1 MAFARNWRHAWV
13 SETPERVSIRE
24 IPSLNSV
31 FSEAFT
37 ERYRKDGMVGVR
49 VPHLNP
55 AVWKFAITDAED
67 GAMVWRNARDGVAAF
82 NMVHRSGVEGWM
94 GPLAVHP
101 DYQGQ
106 GIGKMIVNTGVE
118 WLKKHGATVIGLET
132 MPRTMDNVGFYSSLG
147 FTPGHL
153 TVTVTLDTARSGI
166 QSTLMS
172 SLSVHERELALRQCR
187 QMLQQLIPGYD
198 YTREIVLT
206 AHHELGDTV
215 FVRKGSGNEIVSFA
229 ICHSVPLVEGRAT
242 EEMRVLKMVARTEAD
257 FDHLVT
263 QLCAHARAKAGRRVA
278 IRVQGHY
285 GDVYRRL
292 MARGARVRWT
302 DLRMS
307 LHEYAESR
315 PADGG
320 IVLSNW
326 EI

>member
-13 SETPERVSIRE
+13 SETAERVSIRE
-24 IPSLNSV
+24 IPSLNAV

-67 GAMVWRNARDGVAAF
+67 GAMIWRNARDGIAAF

-101 DYQGQ
+101 DYQAQ
-106 GIGKMIVNTGVE
+106 GIGKMIVSSGVE
-118 WLKKHGATVIGLET
+118 ALKKAGATVIGLET
-132 MPRTMDNVGFYSSLG
+132 MPRTMDNVGFYSALG

-153 TVTVTLDTARSGI
+153 TVTVTLDAARSGV

-172 SLSVHERELALRQCR
+172 SLSSHERELALRQCR
-187 QMLQQLIPGYD
+187 QTLQQLIPGYD
-198 YTREIVLT
+198 YTREIVVT
-206 AHHELGDTV
+206 AHHELGDTL
-215 FVRKGSGNEIVSFA
+215 FVRKGNDVVSFA
-229 ICHSVPLVEGRAT
+229 ICHAVPLVEGRAT
-242 EEMRVLKMVARTEAD
+242 EEMRVLKMVARSEAD
-257 FDHLVT
+257 LDHLVT
-263 QLCAHARAKAGRRVA
+263 QLCAHVRAKGGKRVA
-278 IRVQGHY
+278 IRVQGQY
-285 GDVYRRL
+285 TGVYRRL

-315 PADGG
+315 PAGGG

>member
-13 SETPERVSIRE
+13 AETPERVSTVE
-24 IPSLNSV
+24 IPGLNAV

-67 GAMVWRNARDGVAAF
+67 GAMIWRNARDGIAAF

-106 GIGKMIVNTGVE
+106 GIGKMIVTAGVD
-118 WLKKHGATVIGLET
+118 WLKKKGAKVIGLET
-132 MPRTMDNVGFYSSLG
+132 MPRTMDNVGFYSTLG

-153 TVTVTLDTARSGI
+153 TVTVTLEAARAGI
-166 QSTLMS
+166 QTTSMS
-172 SLSVHERELALRQCR
+172 ELNPHERELALSQCR
-187 QMLQQLIPGYD
+187 HLLEQLCPGYD
-198 YTREIVLT
+198 YTREIILT
-206 AHHELGDTV
+206 AQHRLGDTL
-215 FVRKGSGNEIVSFA
+215 FVRKGNEVLSFA

-242 EEMRVLKMVARTEAD
+242 EEVRVLKMVARTEAD
-257 FDHLVT
+257 FDQLVT
-263 QLCAHARAKAGRRVA
+263 QLCADARVNGSKRIA
-278 IRVQGHY
+278 IRVQGQY
-285 GDVYRRL
+285 GEVYRRL
-292 MARGARVRWT
+292 IARGARVRWT

-307 LHEYAESR
+307 VHEYAESR
-315 PADGG
+315 PTAGG

>member
-13 SETPERVSIRE
+13 AETPERVSVRE
-24 IPSLNSV
+24 IASLNAV

-55 AVWKFAITDAED
+55 AVWKFAITDAEE
-67 GAMVWRNARDGVAAF
+67 GAMIWRNARDGIAAF

-106 GIGKMIVNTGVE
+106 GIGKVIVTSGIE
-118 WLKKHGATVIGLET
+118 WLKKNGAKVIGLET
-132 MPRTMDNVGFYSSLG
+132 MPRTMDNVGFYSALG
-147 FTPGHL
+147 FVPGYL
-153 TVTVTLDTARSGI
+153 TVTVTLEAARAGI
-166 QSTLMS
+166 QSIAMS
-172 SLSVHERELALRQCR
+172 SLNPHERELAIRQCR
-187 QMLQQLIPGYD
+187 ALLEQLAPGYD

-206 AHHELGDTV
+206 AQHELGDTL
-215 FVRKGSGNEIVSFA
+215 FMRKGFDVIAFA

-242 EEMRVLKMVARTEAD
+242 EEMRVLKMVARTESD
-257 FDHLVT
+257 FDALVT
-263 QLCAHARAKAGRRVA
+263 QLCAHARAKASRRVA
-278 IRVQGHY
+278 IRVQGQY
-285 GDVYRRL
+285 ADVYRRL

-307 LHEYAESR
+307 VYDHAESR
-315 PADGG
+315 PANGG
-320 IVLSNW
+320 VVLSNW

>member
-24 IPSLNSV
+24 IPSLNGV

-67 GAMVWRNARDGVAAF
+67 GAMIWRNARDGIAAF

-101 DYQGQ
+101 DCQAQ
-106 GIGKMIVNTGVE
+106 GIGKMIVSSGVE
-118 WLKKHGATVIGLET
+118 WLKKHGAKVIGLET
-132 MPRTMDNVGFYSSLG
+132 MPRTMDNVGFYSALG
-147 FTPGHL
+147 FVPGHL
-153 TVTVTLDTARSGI
+153 TVTVTLEAARGGLQAI
-166 QSTLMS
+166 GMS
-172 SLSVHERELALRQCR
+172 ALNPHERELAIRQCGHLLE
-187 QMLQQLIPGYD
+187 QMAPGYD

-206 AHHELGDTV
+206 AQHELGETV
-215 FVRKGSGNEIVSFA
+215 FVRNGSDVQSFA

-263 QLCAHARAKAGRRVA
+263 QLCAHARVRGSKRVA
-278 IRVQGHY
+278 IRVQGQY
-285 GDVYRRL
+285 SDVYRRL
-292 MARGARVRWT
+292 IARGARVRWT

-307 LHEYAESR
+307 LHGYAESR
-315 PADGG
+315 PANGG

>member
-13 SETPERVSIRE
+13 ADSPERVSIRE
-24 IPSLNSV
+24 IPGLNAV

-55 AVWKFAITDAED
+55 EVWKFAITDAED
-67 GAMVWRNARDGVAAF
+67 GAMIWRNARDGIAAF

-101 DYQGQ
+101 DCQAQ
-106 GIGKMIVNTGVE
+106 GIGKLIVSTGVE
-118 WLKKHGATVIGLET
+118 WLKKSGAKVIGLET
-132 MPRTMDNVGFYSSLG
+132 MPRTMDNVGFYSALG
-147 FTPGHL
+147 FAPGHL
-153 TVTVTLDTARSGI
+153 TVTVTLEAARGGLQAI
-166 QSTLMS
+166 GMS
-172 SLSVHERELALRQCR
+172 ALNPHERELAIKQCR
-187 QMLQQLIPGYD
+187 VLLEQLAAGYD

-206 AHHELGDTV
+206 AQHQLGETL
-215 FVRKGSGNEIVSFA
+215 FVRKGNEVLSFA

-263 QLCAHARAKAGRRVA
+263 QLCAHARVKGSKRVA
-278 IRVQGHY
+278 IRVQGQY
-285 GDVYRRL
+285 SDVYRRL

-307 LHEYAESR
+307 LHEYAETR
-315 PADGG
+315 PAAGG

>member
-1 MAFARNWRHAWV
+1 MMAFARNWRHAWV
-13 SETPERVSIRE
+13 SEAPERVSIRE
-24 IPSLNSV
+24 IAALNAV

-55 AVWKFAITDAED
+55 TVWKFAITDAED
-67 GAMVWRNARDGVAAF
+67 GAMIWRNARDGIAAF

-106 GIGKMIVNTGVE
+106 GIGKTIVTTGVE
-118 WLKKHGATVIGLET
+118 WLKKAGATVIGLET

-153 TVTVTLDTARSGI
+153 TVTVTLDAARSGI
-166 QSTLMS
+166 QSIPMSTLTP
-172 SLSVHERELALRQCR
+172 HERELALRQCL
-187 QMLQQLIPGYD
+187 QLLQQLMPGYD
-198 YTREIVLT
+198 YTREMVLT
-206 AHHELGDTV
+206 AHHQLGDTV
-215 FVRKGSGNEIVSFA
+215 FVRKGSDVVSFA

-242 EEMRVLKMVARTEAD
+242 EEMRVLKIAARSEAD

-263 QLCAHARAKAGRRVA
+263 QLCAHARANGARRVA
-278 IRVQGHY
+278 IRVQGQY

-292 MARGARVRWT
+292 MARSARVRWT

-307 LHEYAESR
+307 IHERAESR
-315 PADGG
+315 AAGGG

>member
-13 SETPERVSIRE
+13 TETPERVSVRE
-24 IPSLNSV
+24 IPALNAV

-67 GAMVWRNARDGVAAF
+67 GAMIWRNARDGIAAF

-106 GIGKMIVNTGVE
+106 GIGKIIVNSGIE
-118 WLKKHGATVIGLET
+118 WLKRRGAKVIGLET

-153 TVTVTLDTARSGI
+153 TVTVTLEAARAGI
-166 QSTLMS
+166 QATAMS
-172 SLSVHERELALRQCR
+172 SLNPHERELALRQCR
-187 QMLQQLIPGYD
+187 ALVDQLSPGYD

-206 AHHELGDTV
+206 AQHQLGDTL
-215 FVRKGSGNEIVSFA
+215 FVRKGNEIISFA
-229 ICHSVPLVEGRAT
+229 VCHSVPLVEGRVT
-242 EEMRVLKMVARTEAD
+242 DEMRVLKMVARSAPD
-257 FDHLVT
+257 FDQLVT
-263 QLCAHARAKAGRRVA
+263 QLCAYARVKSARRMA
-278 IRVQGHY
+278 IRVQGQY
-285 GDVYRRL
+285 GDIYRRL
-292 MARGARVRWT
+292 VTRGARVRWT

-307 LHEYAESR
+307 LHEYEESR
-315 PADGG
+315 PANGG

>member
-1 MAFARNWRHAWV
+1 MAFARNWRHAWISEGPEQV
-13 SETPERVSIRE
+13 SVRE
-24 IPSLNSV
+24 IPQLNAV
-31 FSEAFT
+31 FSESFT

-55 AVWKFAITDAED
+55 AVWKFAIADAED
-67 GAMVWRNARDGVAAF
+67 GAMVWRTARDSIAAF

-101 DYQGQ
+101 DHQGQ
-106 GIGKMIVNTGVE
+106 GVGKAIVNAGVE
-118 WLKKHGATVIGLET
+118 WLKRRGAKVIGLET

-153 TVTVTLDTARSGI
+153 TVTVTLEGARAGI
-166 QSTLMS
+166 QSTP
-172 SLSVHERELALRQCR
+172 LSALSPHERELALRQCR
-187 QMLQQLIPGYD
+187 QLLNELAPGYD

-206 AHHELGDTV
+206 AQHQLGDTV
-215 FVRKGSGNEIVSFA
+215 MVRNGADVRSFA

-242 EEMRVLKMVARTEAD
+242 EEMRVLKIVARSEAD
-257 FDHLVT
+257 FDTLIT
-263 QLCAHARAKAGRRVA
+263 QLCAHARIRAARRIA
-278 IRVQGHY
+278 IRVQGQY
-285 GDVYRRL
+285 SDVYRRL
-292 MARGARVRWT
+292 IARGARVRWT

-307 LHEYAESR
+307 VHGFAESR
-315 PADGG
+315 AANGG

>member
-1 MAFARNWRHAWV
+1 MAFARNWRQAWI
-13 SETPERVSIRE
+13 SESPERVLARE
-24 IPSLNSV
+24 ISSLNAV

-55 AVWKFAITDAED
+55 AVWKFAIADAEE
-67 GAMVWRNARDGVAAF
+67 GAMIWRNARDGIAAF

-106 GIGKMIVNTGVE
+106 GIGKMIVNAGID
-118 WLKKHGATVIGLET
+118 WLKESGATVIGLET

-153 TVTVTLDTARSGI
+153 TVTVTLEAARAGV
-166 QSTLMS
+166 QSIAMS
-172 SLSVHERELALRQCR
+172 SLSPHERELALRQCR
-187 QMLQQLIPGYD
+187 QLLQRLSPGYD

-206 AHHELGDTV
+206 AQHQLGETL
-215 FVRKGSGNEIVSFA
+215 FVRKGNEVVSFA

-242 EEMRVLKMVARTEAD
+242 EEIRVLKLVARDESD
-257 FDHLVT
+257 VDHLVT
-263 QLCAHARAKAGRRVA
+263 QLCGHARIKGARRIA
-278 IRVQGHY
+278 IRVQGQY
-285 GDVYRRL
+285 SDIYRRL
-292 MARGARVRWT
+292 MTRGARVRWT
-302 DLRMS
+302 DLRMAV
-307 LHEYAESR
+307 HEFPESR

-320 IVLSNW
+320 VVLSNW

>member
-1 MAFARNWRHAWV
+1 MAFARNWRRAWV
-13 SETPERVSIRE
+13 SETAERVSLRE
-24 IPSLNSV
+24 IPSLNAV

-67 GAMVWRNARDGVAAF
+67 GAMIWRNARDGIAAF

-106 GIGKMIVNTGVE
+106 GIGKQIVVAGVD
-118 WLKKHGATVIGLET
+118 WLKKKGATVIGLET

-153 TVTVTLDTARSGI
+153 TVTVTLDAARSGV

-172 SLSVHERELALRQCR
+172 SLNAHERELALRQCR
-187 QMLQQLIPGYD
+187 QMVQQLIPGYD

-206 AHHELGDTV
+206 AHHELGDTL
-215 FVRKGSGNEIVSFA
+215 FVRKGNDVVSFA

-242 EEMRVLKMVARTEAD
+242 EEMRVLKMVARSEGD

-263 QLCAHARAKAGRRVA
+263 QLCAHTRTKGGKRVA
-278 IRVQGHY
+278 IRVQGQY

-292 MARGARVRWT
+292 VARGARVRWT

-307 LHEYAESR
+307 AHGYAESA
-315 PADGG
+315 PAGGG

>member
-13 SETPERVSIRE
+13 AESPERVNIRE
-24 IPSLNSV
+24 IASLNAV

-55 AVWKFAITDAED
+55 AVWKFAIADAED
-67 GAMVWRNARDGVAAF
+67 GAMIWRNARDGIAAF

-106 GIGKMIVNTGVE
+106 GIGKMVVSSGVD
-118 WLKKHGATVIGLET
+118 WLKQQGARVIGLET
-132 MPRTMDNVGFYSSLG
+132 MPRTMDNVGFYSTLG
-147 FTPGHL
+147 FVPGHL
-153 TVTVTLDTARSGI
+153 TVTVTMEAARAGI
-166 QSTLMS
+166 QSTTVS
-172 SLSVHERELALRQCR
+172 SLNPHERELALRQCR
-187 QMLQQLIPGYD
+187 ALLEQLAPGYD
-198 YTREIVLT
+198 YTREILLT
-206 AHHELGDTV
+206 AQHDLGDTL
-215 FVRKGSGNEIVSFA
+215 FVRKGFDVLSFA
-229 ICHSVPLVEGRAT
+229 VCHSVPLVEGRAT
-242 EEMRVLKMVARTEAD
+242 EEMRVLKMVAKSEAD

-263 QLCAHARAKAGRRVA
+263 QLCAHARVRGARRVA
-278 IRVQGHY
+278 IRVQGQY
-285 GDVYRRL
+285 SSVYRRL
-292 MARGARVRWT
+292 IGRGARVRWT

-307 LHEYAESR
+307 VHDFAEAK
-315 PADGG
+315 PANGG

>member
-24 IPSLNSV
+24 IPALNAV

-49 VPHLNP
+49 VPYLNP

-67 GAMVWRNARDGVAAF
+67 GAMIWRNARDGIAAF

-106 GIGKMIVNTGVE
+106 GIGKMIVSTGVE
-118 WLKKHGATVIGLET
+118 WLKKSGATVIGLET

-153 TVTVTLDTARSGI
+153 TVTVTLDATRSGI
-166 QSTLMS
+166 QSIPMSTLAP
-172 SLSVHERELALRQCR
+172 HERELALRQCR
-187 QMLQQLIPGYD
+187 QMLQQMMPGYD

-206 AHHELGDTV
+206 AQHELGDTV
-215 FVRKGSGNEIVSFA
+215 FVRKGNDIVSFA

-242 EEMRVLKMVARTEAD
+242 EEMRVLKIVARSEAD

-263 QLCAHARAKAGRRVA
+263 QLCAHARAKGGRRVA
-278 IRVQGHY
+278 IRVQGQY
-285 GDVYRRL
+285 SDVYRRL

-307 LHEYAESR
+307 VHEREESR
-315 PADGG
+315 AAGGG

>member
-13 SETPERVSIRE
+13 AETPERVTVRE
-24 IPSLNSV
+24 IPALNAV

-37 ERYRKDGMVGVR
+37 ERYRRDGMVGVR

-55 AVWKFAITDAED
+55 SVWKFAITDAED
-67 GAMVWRNARDGVAAF
+67 GAMIWRNARDGIAAF

-101 DYQGQ
+101 DYQAQ
-106 GIGKMIVNTGVE
+106 GVGKMVVSAGVE
-118 WLKKHGATVIGLET
+118 WLKKAGAKVIGLET

-153 TVTVTLDTARSGI
+153 TVTVTLEAARAGI
-166 QSTLMS
+166 QAMTMS
-172 SLSVHERELALRQCR
+172 ALSPHERELALRQCR
-187 QMLQQLIPGYD
+187 ILVDQLAPGYD

-206 AHHELGDTV
+206 AQHQLGDTL
-215 FVRKGSGNEIVSFA
+215 FVRKGSDIVSFA
-229 ICHSVPLVEGRAT
+229 VCHSVPLVEGRVT
-242 EEMRVLKMVARTEAD
+242 EEMRVLKMVAKSEAD
-257 FDHLVT
+257 FDQLVT
-263 QLCAHARAKAGRRVA
+263 QLCAHARVKSSRRVA
-278 IRVQGHY
+278 IRVQGQY

-292 MARGARVRWT
+292 IARGARVRWT

-315 PADGG
+315 PTGGG

>member
-1 MAFARNWRHAWV
+1 MAFARNWRRAWV
-13 SETPERVSIRE
+13 AETPERVSTVE
-24 IPSLNSV
+24 IPALNAV

-55 AVWKFAITDAED
+55 AVWRFAITDAEE
-67 GAMVWRNARDGVAAF
+67 GAMIWRNARDGIAAF

-106 GIGKMIVNTGVE
+106 GIGKMIVASGVE
-118 WLKKHGATVIGLET
+118 WLKKNGAKVIGLET

-147 FTPGHL
+147 FSPGHL
-153 TVTVTLDTARSGI
+153 TVTVTLEAERAGI
-166 QSTLMS
+166 QATAMS
-172 SLSVHERELALRQCR
+172 ALNPHERELALRQCR
-187 QMLQQLIPGYD
+187 RMLDHLMPGYD
-198 YTREIVLT
+198 YTREIILT
-206 AHHELGDTV
+206 AQPQLGDTL
-215 FVRKGSGNEIVSFA
+215 FVRKGNDVLSFA

-242 EEMRVLKMVARTEAD
+242 EETRVLKMVARTESD

-263 QLCAHARAKAGRRVA
+263 QLCAHARVKGSKRVA
-278 IRVQGHY
+278 IRVQGQY
-285 GDVYRRL
+285 SDVYRRL
-292 MARGARVRWT
+292 MTRGARVRWT

-307 LHEYAESR
+307 MHEYAESR
-315 PADGG
+315 PGNGG

>member
-13 SETPERVSIRE
+13 AETPERVSIRE
-24 IPSLNSV
+24 IPSLNGV

-67 GAMVWRNARDGVAAF
+67 GAMIWRNARDGIAAF

-101 DYQGQ
+101 DCQAQ
-106 GIGKMIVNTGVE
+106 GIGKMIVSSGVE
-118 WLKKHGATVIGLET
+118 WLKKHGAKVIGLET
-132 MPRTMDNVGFYSSLG
+132 MPRTMDNVGFYSALG
-147 FTPGHL
+147 FAPGHL
-153 TVTVTLDTARSGI
+153 TVTVTLEAARGGLQAI
-166 QSTLMS
+166 GMS
-172 SLSVHERELALRQCR
+172 ALNPHERELAIRQCGHLLE
-187 QMLQQLIPGYD
+187 QMAPGYD

-206 AHHELGDTV
+206 AQHELGETV
-215 FVRKGSGNEIVSFA
+215 FVRKGNDVQSFA

-257 FDHLVT
+257 FDQLVT
-263 QLCAHARAKAGRRVA
+263 QLCAHARVRGSKRVA
-278 IRVQGHY
+278 IRVQGQY
-285 GDVYRRL
+285 SDVYRRL
-292 MARGARVRWT
+292 IARGARVRWT

-307 LHEYAESR
+307 LHDYAESR
-315 PADGG
+315 PANGG

>member
-13 SETPERVSIRE
+13 AENPERVNIRE
-24 IPSLNSV
+24 IASLNAV

-55 AVWKFAITDAED
+55 AVWKFAIADAED
-67 GAMVWRNARDGVAAF
+67 GAMIWRNARDGIAAF

-101 DYQGQ
+101 DFQGQ
-106 GIGKMIVNTGVE
+106 GVGKMIVSSGVE
-118 WLKKHGATVIGLET
+118 WLKKRGAKVIGLET
-132 MPRTMDNVGFYSSLG
+132 MPRTMDNVGFYSTLG
-147 FTPGHL
+147 FIPGHL
-153 TVTVTLDTARSGI
+153 TVTVTLESARAGI
-166 QSTLMS
+166 QATPMA
-172 SLSVHERELALRQCR
+172 SLNPHERELALRQCR
-187 QMLQQLIPGYD
+187 ALLDQLAPGYD

-206 AHHELGDTV
+206 AQHQLGDALFMRQGGEV
-215 FVRKGSGNEIVSFA
+215 QAFA

-242 EEMRVLKMVARTEAD
+242 EEMRVLKMVAKSEAD

-263 QLCAHARAKAGRRVA
+263 QLCAHARVRGARRVA
-278 IRVQGHY
+278 IRVQGQY
-285 GDVYRRL
+285 SSIYRRL
-292 MARGARVRWT
+292 IGRGARVRWT

-307 LHEYAESR
+307 VHEFAEAR
-315 PADGG
+315 PANGG

>member
-13 SETPERVSIRE
+13 SERPERVTTRE
-24 IPSLNSV
+24 IPALNAV
-31 FSEAFT
+31 FSESFT

-55 AVWKFAITDAED
+55 AVWKFAIADAED
-67 GAMVWRNARDGVAAF
+67 GAMIWRNARDTIAAF

-106 GIGKMIVNTGVE
+106 GIGKIIVNAGVE
-118 WLKKHGATVIGLET
+118 WLKQRGARVIGLET

-153 TVTVTLDTARSGI
+153 TVTVTLESARAGI
-166 QSTLMS
+166 QSTA
-172 SLSVHERELALRQCR
+172 LSALNPHERELALRQCR
-187 QMLQQLIPGYD
+187 QLVNELAPGYD
-198 YTREIVLT
+198 YTREMVLT
-206 AHHELGDTV
+206 AQHQLGDTIA
-215 FVRKGSGNEIVSFA
+215 VRNDGDVRAFA
-229 ICHSVPLVEGRAT
+229 VCHSAPLVEGRAT
-242 EEMRVLKMVARTEAD
+242 EEVRVLKLVARTEAD
-257 FDHLVT
+257 FETLVT
-263 QLCAHARAKAGRRVA
+263 QLCAHARVRGARRIA
-278 IRVQGHY
+278 IRVQGQY
-285 GDVYRRL
+285 SDVYRRL
-292 MARGARVRWT
+292 VARGARVRWT

-307 LHEYAESR
+307 VHGFAESR
-315 PADGG
+315 PGGDG

>member
-13 SETPERVSIRE
+13 AESPERASVSE

-67 GAMVWRNARDGVAAF
+67 GAMIWRNARDGIAAF

-101 DYQGQ
+101 DFQGQ
-106 GIGKMIVNTGVE
+106 GIGKTIVSTGVE
-118 WLKKHGATVIGLET
+118 WLKKSGAKVIGLET
-132 MPRTMDNVGFYSSLG
+132 MPRTMDNVGFYSALG
-147 FTPGHL
+147 FSPGHL
-153 TVTVTLDTARSGI
+153 TVTVTLEAARGGLQAVAISA
-166 QSTLMS
+166 LNP
-172 SLSVHERELALRQCR
+172 HERELAIRQCR
-187 QMLQQLIPGYD
+187 LLLEQLAPGYD

-206 AHHELGDTV
+206 TQHQLGETL
-215 FVRKGSGNEIVSFA
+215 FVRQGNDVLSFA

-263 QLCAHARAKAGRRVA
+263 QLCAHARVKGSKRVA
-278 IRVQGHY
+278 IRVQGQY
-285 GDVYRRL
+285 SDVYRRL

-307 LHEYAESR
+307 LHEYAETR
-315 PADGG
+315 PAAGG

>member
-13 SETPERVSIRE
+13 SETAERVSSRE
-24 IPSLNSV
+24 IPSLNAV

-67 GAMVWRNARDGVAAF
+67 GAMIWRNARDGIAAF

-106 GIGKMIVNTGVE
+106 GIGKMIVLAGVD
-118 WLKKHGATVIGLET
+118 WLKKRGSTVIGLET

-153 TVTVTLDTARSGI
+153 TVTVTLDAARSGT

-172 SLSVHERELALRQCR
+172 SLSPHERELALRQCR
-187 QMLQQLIPGYD
+187 QTVQQLIPGYD

-206 AHHELGDTV
+206 AHHELGDTL
-215 FVRKGSGNEIVSFA
+215 FVRKGNDVVSFA

-242 EEMRVLKMVARTEAD
+242 EEMRVLKMVARSEAD

-263 QLCAHARAKAGRRVA
+263 QLCAHARAKGGKRVA
-278 IRVQGHY
+278 IRVQGQY
-285 GDVYRRL
+285 SDVYRRL
-292 MARGARVRWT
+292 VARGARVRWT

-307 LHEYAESR
+307 LHGYAESA
-315 PADGG
+315 PAGGG

>member
-13 SETPERVSIRE
+13 SETPERVSTVE
-24 IPSLNSV
+24 IPSLNAV

-55 AVWKFAITDAED
+55 AVWRFAITDAEA
-67 GAMVWRNARDGVAAF
+67 GAMIWRNARDGIAAF

-106 GIGKMIVNTGVE
+106 SIGKMIVSSGIE
-118 WLKKHGATVIGLET
+118 WLKKSGARVIGLET
-132 MPRTMDNVGFYSSLG
+132 MPRTMDNVGFYSALG
-147 FTPGHL
+147 FNPGHL
-153 TVTVTLDTARSGI
+153 TVTVTLDAVRAGLQATAI
-166 QSTLMS
+166 STLNP
-172 SLSVHERELALRQCR
+172 HERELALRQCR
-187 QMLQQLIPGYD
+187 YLLDQLAPGYD
-198 YTREIVLT
+198 YTREIILT
-206 AHHELGDTV
+206 AQHQLGDTL
-215 FVRKGSGNEIVSFA
+215 FVRKGNEILSFA
-229 ICHSVPLVEGRAT
+229 VCHSVPLVEGRAT
-242 EEMRVLKMVARTEAD
+242 EEIRVLKMVARTETD
-257 FDHLVT
+257 FDQLAT
-263 QLCAHARAKAGRRVA
+263 QLCAHARVKGSKRVA

-285 GDVYRRL
+285 SDVYRRL

-315 PADGG
+315 PANGG

>member
-13 SETPERVSIRE
+13 AETPERVSVRE
-24 IPSLNSV
+24 IPSLNAV

-55 AVWKFAITDAED
+55 AVWKFAITDAEE
-67 GAMVWRNARDGVAAF
+67 GAMIWRNARDGIAAF

-106 GIGKMIVNTGVE
+106 GIGKMIVSSGVE
-118 WLKKHGATVIGLET
+118 WLKARGAKVIGLET
-132 MPRTMDNVGFYSSLG
+132 MPRTMDNVGFYSTLG
-147 FTPGHL
+147 FVPGHL
-153 TVTVTLDTARSGI
+153 TVTVTLEAARAGI
-166 QSTLMS
+166 QSTAMS
-172 SLSVHERELALRQCR
+172 SLNSHERELALRQCR
-187 QMLQQLIPGYD
+187 SLLETLAPGYD

-206 AHHELGDTV
+206 AQHQLGDTW
-215 FVRKGSGNEIVSFA
+215 FVRKGFDVIAFA
-229 ICHSVPLVEGRAT
+229 ICHTAPLVEGRVT
-242 EEMRVLKMVARTEAD
+242 EEMRVLKMVARSESD
-257 FDHLVT
+257 FDHLLT
-263 QLCAHARAKAGRRVA
+263 QLCAHARARASRRVA
-278 IRVQGHY
+278 IRVQGQY

-307 LHEYAESR
+307 AHGYAESR
-315 PADGG
+315 PANGG